1 MEQWSTPGSFAAWS
15 SALNSQCEPTF
26 LGGDPAALTSG
37 GGGGCQPSWRCRV
50 TKEPGGPP
58 LRDGEGAV
66 PLALSRGAGEQVCT
80 EGPKSQHEEK
90 ILTSKGGAVE
100 VLDWAKSG

>member
-37 GGGGCQPSWRCRV
+37 GGGGDVSHH
-50 TKEPGGPP
+50 GGAE
-58 LRDGEGAV
+58 LRRNLVALHSGMGEGQS
-66 PLALSRGAGEQVCT
+66 PL
-80 EGPKSQHEEK
+80 P
-90 ILTSKGGAVE
+90 
-100 VLDWAKSG
+100 